1 MKSNTHKKY
10 SLMKRSV
17 LLLLLLILPFNIIGI
32 VTSVLSYR
40 NSVESAK
47 SAITYTLDSHVS
59 LLNNKIANTNSML
72 YELTHHNLVFSM
84 CNMEKDSQYMIYRYQ
99 LLTETKEQ
107 MRVSNVAD
115 SVFIYMGNT
124 EDYIQFPGYDASTA
138 GTKPYYN
145 YIENYDINFSHWF
158 LTEDHTTLIRI
169 LHDTSMNLYYGA
181 AIDLTSFLQDLGRI
195 PEYKTMNYD
204 FNKAPVTAAIPE
216 LVFNS
221 KVTDHVFLS
230 AHVNSKEINQNINMI
245 QYVLPLLF
253 FIYLSLIPLLVYLLK
268 KHVEK
273 PLIVLNEANKE
284 LQKGNEDYQIQTSA
298 DSAEFDYAYKN
309 FNTMASSIKELH
321 AEVITKELS
330 NKQLQIDYLQLQ
342 IRPHFLL
349 NSFNVLYTL
358 IQRGEKG
365 SAQKMVLFLS
375 DYFRYLFRSG
385 QEFQLFSKERKLIED
400 YLNIAKIYYPHSF
413 EVSYQIDPILDL
425 MRIPPLLL
433 HSFIENIIAHALLP
447 DRKIHIVFSG
457 EYDNKIVT
465 FYISD
470 DGKGMEQDALES
482 INHIADRPIDDGKN
496 VGIKNSIRRLKYY
509 YGEDASVE
517 CSSELGI
524 GTTFTLTIP
533 YNLEEE

>member
-1 MKSNTHKKY
+1 M
-10 SLMKRSV
+10 
-17 LLLLLLILPFNIIGI
+17 
-32 VTSVLSYR
+32 
-40 NSVESAK
+40 
-47 SAITYTLDSHVS
+47 
-59 LLNNKIANTNSML
+59 
-72 YELTHHNLVFSM
+72 
-84 CNMEKDSQYMIYRYQ
+84 
-99 LLTETKEQ
+99 
-107 MRVSNVAD
+107 
-115 SVFIYMGNT
+115 
-124 EDYIQFPGYDASTA
+124 
-138 GTKPYYN
+138 
-145 YIENYDINFSHWF
+145 
-158 LTEDHTTLIRI
+158 
-169 LHDTSMNLYYGA
+169 
-181 AIDLTSFLQDLGRI
+181 TSFLQDLGRI
-195 PEYKTMNYD
+195 PEYKTMDYD

-298 DSAEFDYAYKN
+298 DSSEFDYAYKN

-321 AEVITKELS
+321 TEVITKELS

-524 GTTFTLTIP
+524 GTTFTITIP